1 MGETLFRKSVFN
13 VKPETLALE
22 RIGESELRSRVPCPP
37 APPKAPPRC
46 HSRSV
51 SWARRH
57 NLEDE
62 PQAQWSAQSGRY
74 AAVCVCAATPTRDLS
89 AQPPDRMTTVA
100 LARAMVR
107 HCFRGIRTGYEL
119 LKGTHCGRVRPA
131 RLVAA
136 WPSQR
141 LRRHRKGHSAV
152 RIRRPFGLFQS

>member
-1 MGETLFRKSVFN
+1 M
-13 VKPETLALE
+13 
-22 RIGESELRSRVPCPP
+22 PCPP

-46 HSRSV
+46 HRRGV

-62 PQAQWSAQSGRY
+62 PQAQWSARSGRY
-74 AAVCVCAATPTRDLS
+74 AAACVCAAPPTRDLS
-89 AQPPDRMTTVA
+89 AQPPDRMPTVA

-107 HCFRGIRTGYEL
+107 HRFRGLRAGYES

-152 RIRRPFGLFQS
+152 MIRVSFQYATPRHFLSLSSSMRMIWQNTDHIEL

>member
-1 MGETLFRKSVFN
+1 M
-13 VKPETLALE
+13 
-22 RIGESELRSRVPCPP
+22 PCPP

-46 HSRSV
+46 QSRGV

-57 NLEDE
+57 NLQDE
-62 PQAQWSAQSGRY
+62 PQAPWSARSGRY
-74 AAVCVCAATPTRDLS
+74 AAVCMCAATPTRDLS
-89 AQPPDRMTTVA
+89 AQPPDRMPTVA

-107 HCFRGIRTGYEL
+107 HRFRGLRAGYEL
-119 LKGTHCGRVRPA
+119 LKVTHCGRVRPA

-152 RIRRPFGLFQS
+152 MIRRSFGLFQGRRLQ